1 MEKKQMTSASQFD
14 LVKRRTRQAKKNWIG
29 VDTAT

>member
-1 MEKKQMTSASQFD
+1 MEKKQMRSASQLDF
-14 LVKRRTRQAKKNWIG
+14 VKSRTRQAKKNWIG